1 MKRFVLVCIAALWT
15 LSVTGQNPFAEY
27 GYTPKIATL
36 SKGQFNEFH
45 DQDTVVQI
53 GSVLYNTK
61 TKQIVAFV
69 ETDTVF
75 SEATLQPDIV
85 SRWISPDPLADHP
98 TQMSLTPYHYAG
110 NNPIVWTD
118 PDGRCPWCVVWLAVE
133 VGFMIYDAYDAYQTI
148 NDPNLSAGQ
157 KAGIVTASAASSL
170 LLPGGGYGTA
180 TKQTVKAV
188 DKAIDTGKALEKT
201 TPAWKKSEQFIEKNI
216 DGGEAQ
222 KVFKGGEAQQTAQ
235 RVKGSSVVDVWDKAT
250 NTAFEVKNYAKS
262 LASGNYSGLV
272 SNMSKQYQ
280 QRLTNLPEGAKQVF
294 KVDITDVKVSKEMQT
309 KIIDSFMKGK
319 DPNIVQVQFFTR
331 Q

>member
-1 MKRFVLVCIAALWT
+1 MKRLVLLCITTLWT

-61 TKQIVAFV
+61 SKQIVAFV
-69 ETDTVF
+69 ETDTVY

-118 PDGRCPWCVVWLAVE
+118 PDGRCPWCLVWLAVE
-133 VGFMIYDAYDAYQTI
+133 VGLAIYDAYDAGSTI
-148 NDPNLSAGQ
+148 IDPNASTGEKIAAGGGFL
-157 KAGIVTASAASSL
+157 AGT
-170 LLPGGGYGTA
+170 LLPGGGYGTGA
-180 TKQTVKAV
+180 KQTVKAI
-188 DKAIDTGKALEKT
+188 DKAVDAGKAVENT
-201 TPAWKKSEQFIEKNI
+201 APAWKKSEQFIEKSI
-216 DGGEAQ
+216 EGGEAQ

-250 NTAFEVKNYAKS
+250 QTAFEVKNYSKS

-294 KVDITDVKVSKEMQT
+294 KVDITDVKVTKDMQN